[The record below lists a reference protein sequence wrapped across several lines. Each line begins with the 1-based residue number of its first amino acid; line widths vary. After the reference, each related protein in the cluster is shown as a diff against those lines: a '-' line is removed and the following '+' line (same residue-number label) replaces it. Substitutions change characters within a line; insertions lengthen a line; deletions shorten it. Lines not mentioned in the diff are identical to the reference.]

1 MTDINRSF
9 WKLLAIFGIFALIMP
24 SCESSTPEF
33 NLQGHRGCRGLMPEN
48 SIPAFIHAVDL
59 GVQTLELD
67 LAVSA
72 EKELIVSHEPWMA
85 SAICLNPSGKEYSE
99 EKEKSYNIYRMTY
112 DQIEAFDCGSKINPR
127 FPDQKKMSTTK
138 PRLADVIDAVKV
150 FCAANSL
157 PEPNWNL
164 EIKSHPEWDN
174 KFAPTPEVF
183 AQLVYN
189 LVREKEIADRCII
202 QSFDIRQLQ
211 AYHQLDADFNA
222 ALLVQKDWSPEDNI
236 EELGFEP
243 PVYSPH
249 YTLVTPDL
257 VRWCHINE
265 MKIYPWT
272 VNEVADMKK
281 MVEYG
286 VDGLITDYPD
296 RYLNEVAK

>member
-1 MTDINRSF
+1 MTDFDRSF
-9 WKLLAIFGIFALIMP
+9 WKLFAIFGIFALLMP
-24 SCESSTPEF
+24 ACESSSSEF

-48 SIPAFIHAVDL
+48 TIPAFLHAIDL

-85 SAICLNPSGKEYSE
+85 AAICLNPTGNEFSE

-127 FPDQKKMSTTK
+127 FPDQKKMAATK
-138 PRLADVIDAVKV
+138 PRLSDLIDAVKV
-150 FCAANSL
+150 YCAANSI
-157 PEPNWNL
+157 PEPEWNI
-164 EIKSHPEWDN
+164 EIKSYPDWDN
-174 KFAPTPEVF
+174 EFAPEPEVF

-189 LVREKEIADRCII
+189 LIREKDIADKCTI

-211 AYHQLDADFNA
+211 AYHKLDPDFNA
-222 ALLVQKDWSPEDNI
+222 ALLIQKDGSPEKNI
-236 EELGFEP
+236 EELGFQP
-243 PVYSPH
+243 PIYSPH

-257 VRWCHINE
+257 VRWCHINK

-296 RYLNEVAK
+296 RYLNEVAN